1 MNVKELN
8 QDQLNKLKVAYV
20 CGLAENEGRC
30 PDIGEVYNAQDDIA
44 NEIIYELFADITFTE
59 DDFCTTGGC

>member
-59 DDFCTTGGC
+59 DDFITKTL